1 MPKATLDPRLRAL
14 YLIAVAIGVFL
25 VHTWWIVGTV
35 AAIQAV
41 LWMAVGLGVPRL
53 LRQLR
58 KLALFLGFILA
69 CFALVTNDPATDRWR
84 TLVIPVLHWGI
95 DINLSGALVGLTMVM
110 RVLSVVLASQVIRAG
125 DPKALAAGL
134 GRLGVPRT
142 VSLSIDAVLALLG
155 ERGRRGGGGGGGG
168 TGGGGGGGRGRGDGG
183 GDGKAE
189 GGGFWA
195 GLRRL
200 ARGDVSLIAAS
211 LRRQMARAEEH
222 VVAQGETEGRR
233 ARDVAVIS
241 GIALTMLGIKALKLL
256 PGLPFAPGHKGVIL
270 IPLYI
275 VAGRLT
281 KSRAGATLTGLTMG
295 SCAFLL
301 GDGRYGIFEIFK
313 HVAPGVVVD
322 LGMPIMRGRR
332 AIWAWSLFGLV
343 IALGRFATIACIALA
358 VQAPAVVYAFL
369 LPGLAI
375 HATFGVL
382 SGIVTAPLIRALPQD
397 DEENAATEAE

>member
-1 MPKATLDPRLRAL
+1 MPKATFDPRLRAL
-14 YLIAVAIGVFL
+14 YLVAVAIGVFL

-35 AAIQAV
+35 AAVQAV
-41 LWMAVGLGVPRL
+41 LWLAVGLGVPRL

-84 TLVIPVLHWGI
+84 TLIIPGVHWGI
-95 DINLSGALVGLTMVM
+95 DVNLSGALVGLTMVM

-183 GDGKAE
+183 GGGKAE

-195 GLRRL
+195 GLRKL
-200 ARGDVSLIAAS
+200 ARGDVSIIATS

-222 VVAQGETEGRR
+222 VVAQGETEGKL

-275 VAGRLT
+275 VAGRMT

-301 GDGRYGIFEIFK
+301 GDGRYGIFEILK

-322 LGMPIMRGRR
+322 LGMPLMRGRR

-382 SGIVTAPLIRALPQD
+382 SGIVTAPLIRALPQED
-397 DEENAATEAE
+397 DENAATEAE

>member
-1 MPKATLDPRLRAL
+1 VPKATLDPRLRAL
-14 YLIAVAIGVFL
+14 YLVAVAIGVFL
-25 VHTWWIVGTV
+25 VHTWWIVGIV
-35 AAIQAV
+35 AAVQAV
-41 LWMAVGLGVPRL
+41 LWLSVGLGIPRL

-58 KLALFLGFILA
+58 KLSLFLGFILV
-69 CFALVTNDPATDRWR
+69 CFALVRNDPATDRWQ
-84 TLVIPVLHWGI
+84 TLIIPGVGWGI

-110 RVLSVVLASQVIRAG
+110 RVLAVVLASQVIRAG

-155 ERGRRGGGGGGGG
+155 ERGRRGGGGGG
-168 TGGGGGGGRGRGDGG
+168 TGGGGGGGRGSGDGQG
-183 GDGKAE
+183 SGKAE

-200 ARGDVSLIAAS
+200 ARGDVSIIATS

-222 VVAQGETEGRR
+222 VVAQGESEGRR

-241 GIALTMLGIKALKLL
+241 GIALTMLGVKALKLL

-275 VAGRLT
+275 VAGRMT
-281 KSRAGATLTGLTMG
+281 RSRAGATLTGLTMG

-322 LGMPIMRGRR
+322 LGMPIMRGRK

-382 SGIVTAPLIRALPQD
+382 SGIVTAPLIRALPQE
-397 DEENAATEAE
+397 DEETEPRRQDE

>member
-14 YLIAVAIGVFL
+14 YLVAVAIGVFL
-25 VHTWWIVGTV
+25 VHTWWIVGIV
-35 AAIQAV
+35 AAVQAV
-41 LWMAVGLGVPRL
+41 LWLSVGLGIPRL

-58 KLALFLGFILA
+58 KLSLFLGFILV
-69 CFALVTNDPATDRWR
+69 CFALVRNDPATDRWQ
-84 TLVIPVLHWGI
+84 TLIIPGVGWGI

-110 RVLSVVLASQVIRAG
+110 RVLAVVLASQVIRAG

-155 ERGRRGGGGGGGG
+155 ERGRRGGGGGG
-168 TGGGGGGGRGRGDGG
+168 TGGGGGGGRGSGDGQG
-183 GDGKAE
+183 SGKAE

-200 ARGDVSLIAAS
+200 ARGDVSIIATS

-222 VVAQGETEGRR
+222 VVAQGESEGRR

-241 GIALTMLGIKALKLL
+241 GIALTMLGVKALKLL

-275 VAGRLT
+275 VAGRMT
-281 KSRAGATLTGLTMG
+281 RSRAGATLTGLTMG

-322 LGMPIMRGRR
+322 LGMPIMRGRK

-382 SGIVTAPLIRALPQD
+382 SGIVTAPLIRALPQE
-397 DEENAATEAE
+397 DEETEPRRQDE